1 MNKDFYLKM
10 KNSSLILV
18 LLLVIISFFLGCK
31 KSSYPCPAYN
41 ASMSAAMD
49 STGNFV
55 GGVRKERDRKT
66 GLIKRKKDKNL
77 YDKKR

>member
-1 MNKDFYLKM
+1 MRFIYFIIYITFFYF
-10 KNSSLILV
+10 ICV
-18 LLLVIISFFLGCK
+18 ACK

-41 ASMSAAMD
+41 SSANASMD
-49 STGNFV
+49 STGNFI
-55 GGVRKERDRKT
+55 GGARKERDKKT